1 MEKIA
6 LHPLVVMNMSD
17 HFTRAKYR
25 NKVPKIKVIGL
36 ILGNQKELTLEISNS
51 IEMKRDEA
59 TGEPDIKFALNRV
72 AAYRKIPVFKDLEII
87 GWYSV
92 DDCRSDQPTTHDF
105 EIHQKFIS

>member
-51 IEMKRDEA
+51 IEMKRD
-59 TGEPDIKFALNRV
+59 
-72 AAYRKIPVFKDLEII
+72 
-87 GWYSV
+87 
-92 DDCRSDQPTTHDF
+92 
-105 EIHQKFIS
+105 